1 MALDL
6 YENPASSNSHATL
19 LGLIKFDCFKSYEE
33 STTYLKGE
41 NAIRFGYLYHY
52 ATLQFKPN
60 LLPKLSKDGNYYDL
74 PEALGATC
82 GDIWSTST
90 DILISNYRLRTRIEA
105 ILEKND
111 PLLTDIFLL
120 NLGFAPV
127 NMSMMY
133 GKGTQITEPA

>member
-1 MALDL
+1 MAIDI
-6 YENPASSNSHATL
+6 YQNPVSNDCHSSL

-33 STTYLKGE
+33 STTYLKEE
-41 NAIRFGYLYHY
+41 NAVRFGFLYHY

-74 PEALGATC
+74 PEALGTTC

-90 DILISNYRLRTRIEA
+90 DILISNYRLRTRIES
-105 ILEKND
+105 IIESND

-133 GKGTQITEPA
+133 GKGTQVTKPA

>member
-1 MALDL
+1 VAIDI
-6 YENPASSNSHATL
+6 YQNPVSNDCHSSL

-33 STTYLKGE
+33 STTYLKEE
-41 NAIRFGYLYHY
+41 NAVRFGFLYHY

-90 DILISNYRLRTRIEA
+90 DILISNYRLRTRIES
-105 ILEKND
+105 IIESND

-133 GKGTQITEPA
+133 GKGTQVTKPA